1 MTIAVDAAGRTASVF
16 SACRGGKWVALT
28 DAVMDVSAA
37 VIVSGR
43 GVDALG
49 SCGLVG
55 FGRLGCMACG
65 FLGRCVVDNRPE
77 AVPVFPCM
85 AACVLTVCA
94 VLANM

>member
-1 MTIAVDAAGRTASVF
+1 MTIAVDAAGGAAFVF
-16 SACRGGKWVALT
+16 SASKGGNQVALT
-28 DAVMDVSAA
+28 GAVMDVKAA

-49 SCGLVG
+49 VSGL
-55 FGRLGCMACG
+55 GRFDVCMACG

-85 AACVLTVCA
+85 AV
-94 VLANM
+94 